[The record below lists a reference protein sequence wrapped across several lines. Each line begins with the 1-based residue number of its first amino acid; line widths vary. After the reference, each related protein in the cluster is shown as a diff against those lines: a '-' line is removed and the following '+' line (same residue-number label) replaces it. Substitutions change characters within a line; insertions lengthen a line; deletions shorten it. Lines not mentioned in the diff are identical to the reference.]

1 MNMPCLID
9 TIEDAFREAAL
20 DRDGDVVQTTPVV
33 EAIERYAKTS
43 DDMRGSIEGVVDD
56 AYLAARRLYANDW
69 HAYTGH
75 VAELICDGL
84 RRFVGSEDD
93 VTTRRVS

>member
-1 MNMPCLID
+1 MTSLID
-9 TIEDAFREAAL
+9 SIEDAFREAAL
-20 DRDGDVVQTTPVV
+20 DRDGDVVQCGPVV
-33 EAIERYAKTS
+33 EAIEVYCKTS

-69 HAYTGH
+69 HAYSGH
-75 VAELICDGL
+75 VAELVCDGL

-93 VTTRRVS
+93 VATRRVS